1 MAGSR
6 LVLVVVALAALL
18 ASPALAA
25 AAPPGPK
32 APPAPPPSGPIRL
45 GFCVGDDWEPEEAH
59 LGSTVY
65 VVITHYPQTDS
76 SCPAAAAP
84 NTIDI
89 QKSTDG
95 GRTFSA
101 PVPVFTGSIGG
112 VSYPSQADPVV
123 AVDGSGTVYVSF
135 LGYGNSGG
143 HTDVVAEK
151 STNGGASFTAAKVN
165 AKDCKNCDHEK
176 IAVTSKGIYIA
187 YSQAGYHFMSRS
199 NDGGLTWTQSTVLS
213 FGNVAFAE
221 SMVVDSAGNVYTAWG
236 DCLSSNCTGSP
247 AAVYQVSKTLAGT
260 TTTTFVQVAQ
270 GDQGPDCPFSS
281 CGFSYFGPQDDLAID
296 AAGTL
301 YLVWQDGQ
309 MNTTR
314 KSPPIVNLSKST
326 DGGTHWS
333 PLGRVDDKGNTAAYA
348 LFPTITAGSA
358 GNVWVAWMDD
368 RAGSP
373 INHVNGWNLWL
384 RASTNG
390 GASFGAD
397 QKMNAFD
404 SSQPQE
410 AANGFI
416 FPYGDYFGLEL
427 NNCGAPHL
435 TWGEGQSWVGPG
447 HIEYRTLC

>member
-6 LVLVVVALAALL
+6 LALVSLTALALL
-18 ASPALAA
+18 ALPAGVTAA
-25 AAPPGPK
+25 PK
-32 APPAPPPSGPIRL
+32 APPAPPSASPIRL
-45 GFCVGDDWEPEEAH
+45 GFCAGDDWEPEEAH
-59 LGSTVY
+59 LGTTVY
-65 VVITHYPQTDS
+65 VVITHYPQTN
-76 SCPAAAAP
+76 SCDPNAAAP

-101 PVPVFTGSIGG
+101 PIPVFTGSIGG

-123 AVDGSGTVYVSF
+123 AVDASGSVYVSF

-143 HTDVVAEK
+143 HTDVVAAK
-151 STNGGASFTAAKVN
+151 STNGGASFTAVKVN

-176 IAVTSKGIYIA
+176 IAISSGGIYIA

-199 NDGGLTWTQSTVLS
+199 ADGGITWTQSTVLS
-213 FGNVAFAE
+213 FSNVAFAE
-221 SMVVDSAGNVYTAWG
+221 SMVVDAAGNIFTAWG
-236 DCLSSNCTGSP
+236 DCLSSNCTGNP
-247 AAVYQVSKTLAGT
+247 AAVYQVSRTAAGALA
-260 TTTTFVQVAQ
+260 TTFVQVAQ

-309 MNTTR
+309 VNTTR

-326 DGGTHWS
+326 DGGQSWS
-333 PLGRVDDKGNTAAYA
+333 FVGRVDDKGNTAAYA
-348 LFPTITAGSA
+348 LFPTITAGAA
-358 GNVWVAWMDD
+358 GSVYVAWMDD
-368 RAGSP
+368 RAGNP
-373 INHVNGWNLWL
+373 VNHVNGWNLWL

-390 GASFGAD
+390 GATFGAD
-397 QKMNAFD
+397 QKMNGFD
-404 SSQPQE
+404 AAQPQE
-410 AANGFI
+410 QANGFL

-427 NNCGAPHL
+427 NACGAPHL